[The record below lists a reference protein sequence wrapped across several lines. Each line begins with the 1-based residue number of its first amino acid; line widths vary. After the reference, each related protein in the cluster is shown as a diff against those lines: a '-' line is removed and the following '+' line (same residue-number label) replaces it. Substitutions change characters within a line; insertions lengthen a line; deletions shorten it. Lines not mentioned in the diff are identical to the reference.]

1 MKWYI
6 KCFKHYADFK
16 GRARRSEYW
25 MFTLFNV
32 LFAFLIIFVGTLI
45 GQIIGVG
52 ELALFLY
59 ILYFIAIII
68 PSLSVLVR
76 RLHDT
81 GNSGWM
87 YFISLIPLIGIIW
100 LFILLVSN
108 SQSVENKWGLNPKEK

>member
-1 MKWYI
+1 
-6 KCFKHYADFK
+6 
-16 GRARRSEYW
+16 

-100 LFILLVSN
+100 LLILLVSN
-108 SQSVENKWGLNPKEK
+108 SQSVENKWGVNPKEK

>member
-1 MKWYI
+1 M
-6 KCFKHYADFK
+6 
-16 GRARRSEYW
+16 
-25 MFTLFNV
+25 

-45 GQIIGVG
+45 GQIIGFG
-52 ELALFLY
+52 ELALVLY

-81 GNSGWM
+81 RNSGWM

-100 LFILLVSN
+100 LFILPVSN
-108 SQSVENKWGLNPKEK
+108 SQSVKNKWD

>member
-1 MKWYI
+1 
-6 KCFKHYADFK
+6 
-16 GRARRSEYW
+16 